1 LLESQ
6 KLLQEEKSN
15 NGLSLLLKTVW
26 ALFSRLNIIHKKKIF
41 VAIKPLV
48 KAIDQQK
55 IANAHEQHEEA
66 YNTQCL
72 LAFKPIV
79 WLW

>member
-1 LLESQ
+1 MGTLFQIKYNSQ
-6 KLLQEEKSN
+6 KN
-15 NGLSLLLKTVW
+15 
-26 ALFSRLNIIHKKKIF
+26 IF

-72 LAFKPIV
+72 LASKPIV